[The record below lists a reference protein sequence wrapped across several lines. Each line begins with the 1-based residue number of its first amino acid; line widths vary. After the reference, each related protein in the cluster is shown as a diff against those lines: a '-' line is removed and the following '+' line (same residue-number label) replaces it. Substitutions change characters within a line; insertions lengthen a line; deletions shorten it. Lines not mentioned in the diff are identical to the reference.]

1 MVGSISYSMSVR
13 TCASVPKLTE
23 DSSLSDL
30 VQIYE
35 ISSPEEAN
43 ALGDLGVV
51 DERPTYGYRRVTAL
65 VNRLLAAVGKPTA
78 DHKRVFSPA
87 ASRRGDRIKVSRIAA
102 LLSALI
108 VLTAVHRTQAQP
120 APDASWI
127 NLRASASHSS
137 ELVTTKED
145 LRLRYVE
152 GRNFGVGKISLVSGS
167 GEMSPEEF
175 HKFYPPLLEWIRNTL
190 DANAHVAQ
198 TVSSRGFSRLPHY
211 FTKHT
216 LVTTKVVIVD
226 PLPVPP
232 LASMGLT
239 RFADF
244 LRGDSDGITYID
256 TIFLKPAQSENEN
269 VYFHELIHVI
279 QWRLLG
285 PDRFLLAYANG
296 LECFGYRQSPLE
308 AMAYDAESE
317 FASSTL
323 IFNAEKLVADK
334 LGL

>member
-1 MVGSISYSMSVR
+1 MSVR
-13 TCASVPKLTE
+13 TRASVPKLTE

-65 VNRLLAAVGKPTA
+65 VNLLLAAVGKPTA

-127 NLRASASHSS
+127 NPRASAPHSS
-137 ELVTTKED
+137 KLVTPKED
-145 LRLRYVE
+145 QRLRYVDR
-152 GRNFGVGKISLVSGS
+152 RNIGVSKISSTAGS
-167 GEMSPEEF
+167 GDTRSEMSPEEF
-175 HKFYPPLLEWIRNTL
+175 RKFYPPLIEWIRKML

-198 TVSSRGFSRLPHY
+198 TVSSRRFSRLPHY
-211 FTKHT
+211 FAKHT
-216 LVTTKVVIVD
+216 LVDK
-226 PLPVPP
+226 
-232 LASMGLT
+232 
-239 RFADF
+239 
-244 LRGDSDGITYID
+244 RGHS
-256 TIFLKPAQSENEN
+256 
-269 VYFHELIHVI
+269 
-279 QWRLLG
+279 
-285 PDRFLLAYANG
+285 
-296 LECFGYRQSPLE
+296 
-308 AMAYDAESE
+308 
-317 FASSTL
+317 
-323 IFNAEKLVADK
+323 
-334 LGL
+334 